1 MKQGKHTGGI
11 PLPTRLP
18 TKSQA
23 KSVRANELRPAEFEL
38 RGARTDETVDWLAVW
53 ALSLGFCALMLAGIA
68 FFAGADPV
76 GASFILA
83 GGAGIIGVALR
94 ASAKPGDYL

>member
-1 MKQGKHTGGI
+1 M
-11 PLPTRLP
+11 PTRLP
-18 TKSQA
+18 NKSQA
-23 KSVRANELRPAEFEL
+23 KSIRANELRAAELETRGL
-38 RGARTDETVDWLAVW
+38 RAARTNETVDWLAVW

-83 GGAGIIGVALR
+83 GGAGIIGVVLR
-94 ASAKPGDYL
+94 ASAKSGDYL

>member
-1 MKQGKHTGGI
+1 MPT
-11 PLPTRLP
+11 PLPN
-18 TKSQA
+18 KSQA
-23 KSVRANELRPAEFEL
+23 KSIRANEVRAAEL
-38 RGARTDETVDWLAVW
+38 RSGALPVRERADKPVDWLAVW

-76 GASFILA
+76 GASFILF

-94 ASAKPGDYL
+94 ASARPGDHL